1 MGETKS
7 AETNKFILP
16 PVPNL
21 REPPPFCNPLFG
33 FDERSPLATMI
44 LTMARTTTNAKGIA
58 GYFIWKAQREGE
70 AITNKKL
77 QKLLYYAQAWSL
89 VLHDKRLFGE
99 KIEAWVHGPAVR
111 DVYFEFKKF
120 GFGPI
125 TKNISATEI
134 AGISADTKKF
144 LDQVWSVYGKRD
156 AAYLEYLSHSE
167 MPWQKAREG
176 LEPHIGS
183 ENEISLSDMKE
194 FYSSKLKKSKKG

>member
-1 MGETKS
+1 MLH
-7 AETNKFILP
+7 TNI
-16 PVPNL
+16 
-21 REPPPFCNPLFG
+21 
-33 FDERSPLATMI
+33 
-44 LTMARTTTNAKGIA
+44 NANKVA
-58 GYFIWKAQREGE
+58 KYFIWKAQGE
-70 AITNKKL
+70 KKAITNKKL

-89 VLHDKRLFGE
+89 VLNDKKLFNE

-111 DVYFEFKKF
+111 DVYVEYKKF

-125 TKNISATEI
+125 TESVPDDVVAKIPE
-134 AGISADTKKF
+134 DTKNF

-183 ENEISLSDMKE
+183 ENEISLRDMRE
-194 FYSSKLKKSKKG
+194 FYSSKIKKSKDV